1 MRKGLSAAVCL
12 LLVAVLGLPV
22 MAAETK
28 MKPITLKAA
37 SAFPPPET
45 SLASKHLVVWEEMV
59 TQKSQ
64 GAITFKNYWGA
75 SLGKPP
81 EHLSLVQTGA
91 VDLVIS
97 SGLYTPTKLP
107 LEGLEYVF
115 PFGTTDPYII
125 TRACRRIYEEYPQVK
140 NDLAK
145 YNCTR
150 VFQTPG
156 TNFVFLSK
164 KPVTKLDDFKGLKC
178 AVIGRYFGRW
188 IGAIGAVAVAAPAHE
203 RYTMLQTGVVDASF
217 NPVDLAYTFKDIE
230 QGPYCLDPQLLVTNW
245 ISCWINLDTLKK
257 FPPAVQKI
265 ILDAGKDTELKAAK
279 EINPGWTK
287 KIDKDWKNTK
297 GFVYAQ
303 LTDTDRQKWA
313 ERCEDVPAEWAAE
326 VTAMGYPG
334 WEIVKRFQEI
344 NTELGHKWMRKWGI
358 KK

>member
-1 MRKGLSAAVCL
+1 MRKGMAIFLFAL
-12 LLVAVLGLPV
+12 LLIGSVVPLP
-22 MAAETK
+22 AAETK
-28 MKPITLKAA
+28 PKPIVLKAA

-45 SLASKHLVVWEEMV
+45 SLASKHLVLWEEMV
-59 TQKSQ
+59 TQKTK

-75 SLGKPP
+75 SMGKPP
-81 EHLSLVQTGA
+81 EHLTLVQTGA

-115 PFGTTDPYII
+115 PFGTTDHLII
-125 TRACRRIYEEYPQVK
+125 TRTCRKIYEEFPQVK
-140 NDLAK
+140 RDLAK
-145 YNCTR
+145 YNSTR

-164 KPVTKLDDFKGLKC
+164 KPVAKLEDFKGLKC

-203 RYTMLQTGVVDASF
+203 RYTMLQTGVVDSSF

-245 ISCWINLDTLKK
+245 ISCWMNLDTLKK
-257 FPPAVQKI
+257 LPKDLQN
-265 ILDAGKDTELKAAK
+265 ILLESGMETELKAAK
-279 EINPGWTK
+279 EMNPAWTE
-287 KIDKDWKNTK
+287 KIYRDWKASK
-297 GFVYAQ
+297 GFVYAK
-303 LTDTDRQKWA
+303 LSDSDRQKWA
-313 ERCEDVPAEWAAE
+313 EGCEDVPAEWAAE
-326 VTAMGYPG
+326 ISGMGYPG
-334 WEIVKRFQEI
+334 WDIVKRYQEI
-344 NTELGHKWMRKWGI
+344 SQELGHKWLRKWGV